1 MWPRR
6 EIVSEKGMVTSFH
19 PQATMAGKE
28 ILLKGGNAVDAAVA
42 TSLALGVAEPAM
54 SGLGGRN
61 FAVIYMRETGKIT
74 AINANVKSGSKV
86 QPGIFEPISS
96 IAPEGWPRVKEDVNA
111 EGYKAICV
119 PGNAACLSV
128 ALKRFGKLGW
138 EEVTEPA
145 IRIAEK
151 GFHVYENHIIESID
165 LLLKFPTSKK
175 IYLKPDG
182 SPYRPG
188 EKIRNIDLANSLKSI
203 AENGA
208 DSFYR
213 GEISEAIIKDIEEY
227 GGFITSEDLKN
238 YKPKITRASLNTY
251 RSYDIFYTLG
261 ASGGPTLIE
270 TLNILEGFEIS
281 KLGYNTP
288 KCIHIMVESIKLA
301 YADRFR
307 FLADTEV
314 SKVPL
319 SGLLS
324 KEYAAELRKK
334 IDPMKTNLE
343 AKPGNPWIYE
353 DEDTTYLS
361 VIDEERNMVSM
372 TQSIHGAF
380 GSGVVIRGTG
390 IVMNNGMK
398 RFNPLRGF
406 PSSIAPNK
414 RPLSYQSPHIVLKSE
429 TPFLSI
435 GAPGGNKIPATLVQ
449 VLVNII
455 DHKMSIQ
462 EAIDKPKFHCE
473 QREPVYLETEIPFKV
488 SVIKQLKALGH
499 DIGSPWPRTRMAT
512 PNGILVNHS
521 TGKLHGGVDP
531 RRPGLAAGY

>member
-1 MWPRR
+1 MWPRE
-6 EIVSEKGMVTSFH
+6 EIVSDRGMVTSFH

-42 TSLALGVAEPAM
+42 TSLTLGVVEPAM

-61 FAVIYMRETGKIT
+61 FAVIFMRELGEVT
-74 AINANVKSGSKV
+74 AIHANVKSGSKA

-96 IAPEGWPRVKEDVNA
+96 IAPEGWPRVKKDANA
-111 EGYKAICV
+111 VGYKAICV

-128 ALKRFGKLGW
+128 ALEKFGRMGW
-138 EEVTEPA
+138 DEVTEPA
-145 IRIAEK
+145 IRIAEE
-151 GFHVYENHIIESID
+151 GFYVYENHIVESVA
-165 LLLKFPTSKK
+165 LLSRFPASEK
-175 IYLKPDG
+175 IYLNPDKR
-182 SPYRPG
+182 PYRPG
-188 EKIRNIDLANSLKSI
+188 EKILNRDLAESLKRI

-213 GEISEAIIKDIEEY
+213 GCIAEAIIKDMEEH
-227 GGFITSEDLKN
+227 GGLITSADLKS
-238 YKPKITRASLNTY
+238 YKPKITKASLNTY
-251 RSYDIFYTLG
+251 RDYDIFHTLG

-270 TLNILEGFEIS
+270 ILNILEGFEIS
-281 KLGYNTP
+281 KLGFNTP
-288 KCIHIMVESIKLA
+288 ECIHIIAEAMKLA
-301 YADRFR
+301 YADGSGY
-307 FLADTEV
+307 LADTEV

-319 SGLLS
+319 EGLMS
-324 KEYAAELRKK
+324 KEYAAELRKRISRK
-334 IDPMKTNLE
+334 KVTLE
-343 AKPGNPWIYE
+343 VKPGNPWKYE
-353 DEDTTYLS
+353 DDDTTHLS

-380 GSGVVIRGTG
+380 GSGVVIIGTG

-414 RPLSYQSPHIVLKSE
+414 RPLSYQAPHIILKDG
-429 TPFLSI
+429 TPFLSL
-435 GAPGGNKIPATLVQ
+435 GAPGGNKIPTTLVQ

-462 EAIDKPKFHCE
+462 EAIDNPKFHCE
-473 QREPVYLETEIPFKV
+473 QREPLYLETEIPFKEP
-488 SVIKQLKALGH
+488 VIKQLKELGH

-512 PNGILVNHS
+512 PNGILVNPS
-521 TGKLHGGVDP
+521 TGKLHGGVDS